1 MAEASVM
8 RQRTRFWSSVL
19 VLASL
24 AFSSGA
30 AASHDTP
37 ASAGATAITAG
48 VTHAC
53 AVTVTGS
60 AKCWGA
66 NARGQVGDGS
76 WTRRLIPHDVHGLF
90 GEVRAIAGGNESTCV
105 LTSAGAA
112 KCWGENFNGQ
122 VGDGTTVIRNTPVDV
137 SGLASGVTA
146 ISVGG
151 ESNCALTSV
160 GGVKCWGSNCCGQL
174 GDGTSIDRRTPVD
187 VVGLTTGVTAIA
199 ANGSY
204 TCALTGAGGVKCWGD
219 NSQGQL
225 GDGTTDEHRTPV
237 DVSGLAG
244 GVAAITAG
252 GLHTCALTTVGGVK
266 CWGYNFAGALGDGSR
281 TDKHTPVDVLGLT
294 SGVVAIAAG
303 FGHTCALTAARAVE
317 CWGYNYFGQ
326 LGDGSKADHL
336 TPVEVSGLAS
346 GVVGLAANGQYS
358 CALTSSGEIKCWGGN
373 DDGQLGDGT
382 RIGHDTPGSVVG
394 FGGSLPPTACVVPNV
409 VRKRLAKARARIVR
423 AHCRVGTVRRVSS
436 TKTRGIV
443 IRQTPRAGR
452 RLAQDARIDLR
463 VSRGR

>member
-1 MAEASVM
+1 
-8 RQRTRFWSSVL
+8 
-19 VLASL
+19 
-24 AFSSGA
+24 
-30 AASHDTP
+30 
-37 ASAGATAITAG
+37 
-48 VTHAC
+48 
-53 AVTVTGS
+53 
-60 AKCWGA
+60 
-66 NARGQVGDGS
+66 
-76 WTRRLIPHDVHGLF
+76 
-90 GEVRAIAGGNESTCV
+90 
-105 LTSAGAA
+105 
-112 KCWGENFNGQ
+112 

-146 ISVGG
+146 ISVSG

-160 GGVKCWGSNCCGQL
+160 GGVKCWGSNYYGQL

-199 ANGSY
+199 ANGGY

-219 NSQGQL
+219 NSHGQL
-225 GDGTTDEHRTPV
+225 GDGTTDEHHTPV
-237 DVSGLAG
+237 DVSGLAS
-244 GVAAITAG
+244 GVAAITVG
-252 GLHTCALTTVGGVK
+252 GLHTCALTTAGGVK
-266 CWGYNFAGALGDGSR
+266 CWGYNFAGALGDGSS
-281 TDKHTPVDVLGLT
+281 TDRHTPVNVLGLT

-303 FGHTCALTAARAVE
+303 FGHSCAITAARAVE
-317 CWGYNYFGQ
+317 CWGYNSFGQ
-326 LGDGSKADHL
+326 LGDGSKAGHL

-409 VRKRLAKARARIVR
+409 VGKRLAKARARIER
-423 AHCRVGTVRRVSS
+423 AHCRVGTLRRVSS

-443 IRQTPRAGR
+443 VRQTPRAGR
-452 RLAQDARIDLR
+452 RLAQGARIGLK